1 MADVNL
7 KINGLPVT
15 VPQGTTILEAANTAG
30 IKIPT
35 LCFLKGINEIGACR
49 VCVVEV
55 KGARSLVASCV
66 YPVNEGMEVFTN
78 TEKVRSS
85 RKTTLELLLSTHD
98 RSCLS
103 CSRSQN
109 CELQALSLEYG
120 IENAGAFDGYKPK
133 FEKDENEYL
142 VRDNNKCI
150 LCRRCVAVC
159 KNNQGAGVIGAN
171 ERGIETNIG
180 CAFDMNLS
188 KVSCIAC
195 GQCVAVCPTGALTE
209 KDDTQKVWD
218 ALADETK
225 HVVIAPA
232 PSVRVQLGEEFG
244 NPIGT
249 NVEGKMVAA
258 MRRLGF
264 DAVVDVDVAADFTI
278 IEEGTEFINRIKN
291 NGPLPLITSC
301 SPGWVKYCEHYYPE
315 FIPNLSS
322 CKSPQ
327 GMYGALM
334 KSYYAEKKGIDP
346 KDIFVASVMPC
357 TAKKFERTREG
368 YSVDGLCDIDA
379 ALTTRELA
387 KMIKRAGINF
397 NALPDEEFDPIF
409 GGATGAGHI
418 FGASGGVMEAALRT
432 VVEKLENKEL
442 PSLDFKEVRGME
454 GIKEA
459 SYNVAGMEV
468 KLAVVSG
475 TANAA
480 KLLDKIKRGE
490 ASYHFIE
497 VMACPGGCVNGGG
510 QPIHDAYTRANV
522 DIKGLRAA
530 ALYTEDEKSKIRKS
544 HESPVVKEVYAEYLG
559 EAGGHKAHH
568 LLHTTYVPRKR
579 N

>member
-1 MADVNL
+1 M
-7 KINGLPVT
+7 PVT
-15 VPQGTTILEAANTAG
+15 APKGSTILEAANLAG

-35 LCFLKGINEIGACR
+35 LCFLKDINAIGACR
-49 VCVVEV
+49 ICVVEV

-78 TEKVRSS
+78 TEKVRES
-85 RKTTLELLLSTHD
+85 RKMTLELLLSTHE
-98 RSCLS
+98 RKCLS
-103 CSRSQN
+103 CARSQN
-109 CELQALSLEYG
+109 CELQTLALEYG
-120 IENAGAFDGYKPK
+120 IEDAGEFDGFKP
-133 FEKDENEYL
+133 EYDKDENDYL
-142 VRDNNKCI
+142 IRDNNKCI

-159 KNNQGAGVIGAN
+159 KHTQGAGVIGAN
-171 ERGIETNIG
+171 ERGINTNIG
-180 CAFDMNLS
+180 CAFDMNLA
-188 KVSCIAC
+188 KTSCIAC

-209 KDDTQKVWD
+209 KDDTKLVWD
-218 ALADETK
+218 ALSDESK

-232 PSVRVQLGEEFG
+232 PSVRVQIGEEFG

-249 NVEGKMVAA
+249 NAEGKMVAA

-264 DAVVDVDVAADFTI
+264 DAVVDVDVAADVTI
-278 IEEGTEFINRIKN
+278 IEEGTEFINRVQ
-291 NGPLPLITSC
+291 NGGALPLITSC
-301 SPGWVKYCEHYYPE
+301 SPGWVKYCEHYFPE

-346 KDIFVASVMPC
+346 KDIFVVSVMPC

-387 KMIKRAGINF
+387 KMIKRAGLNF

-442 PSLDFKEVRGME
+442 PALDFKEVRGME

-459 SYNVAGMEV
+459 TYKVAGMDV
-468 KLAVVSG
+468 KLAVASG

-480 KLLDKIKRGE
+480 KLLNKIKNGE
-490 ASYHFIE
+490 AEYHFIE
-497 VMACPGGCVNGGG
+497 IMACPGGCVNGGG

-522 DIKGLRAA
+522 DIRGLRAA
-530 ALYTEDEKSKIRKS
+530 ALYKEDADSALRKS
-544 HESPVVKEVYAEYLG
+544 HESPVVKELYETYLG

-568 LLHTTYVPRKR
+568 LLHTTDVPRKK